1 LKKLKAVSTS
11 TRTMKIVVA
20 SGKGG
25 TGKTSVA
32 INLALSVGASQ
43 ILDCDVEEPNVH
55 IFLGGTEEEFSP
67 VELLVPEINENKC
80 TYCGKCSAFC
90 QYNALFVVG
99 DTAMVFPELCHS
111 CGGCSIVCPEGAIT
125 EKPRKIGSLHKV
137 MNGEMEVVYGNLNVG
152 EPMAVPMIAAV
163 KEQAKSEGLV
173 ILDAP
178 PGSACPVVE
187 SVSEADFCLMVTEP
201 TPFGLHDLEVA
212 TEVVKILGV
221 PMGVVVNFAG
231 IGDQGVYN
239 FCKEH
244 ELPILMEI
252 PYDRRIAELYS
263 RGIPFT
269 VEMKEWETKFKTLL
283 KEMEAM
289 IR

>member
-1 LKKLKAVSTS
+1 
-11 TRTMKIVVA
+11 MKIVVA

-32 INLALSVGASQ
+32 INLALSVGARQ

-55 IFLGGTEEEFSP
+55 LFLNGTEEEFSP
-67 VELLVPEINENKC
+67 VELLVPEINEDKC

-90 QYNALFVVG
+90 QYKALFVVG
-99 DTAMVFPELCHS
+99 ETAMVFPELCHS

-137 MNGEMEVVYGNLNVG
+137 MNDEMELVYGNLNIG
-152 EPMAVPMIAAV
+152 EPMAVPMISAV
-163 KEQAKSEGLV
+163 KKQAKSEGLV

-187 SVSEADFCLMVTEP
+187 AVSEADFCLMVTEP

-212 TEVVKILGV
+212 TEVVEQLGV

-231 IGDQGVYN
+231 IGDRGVYD
-239 FCKEH
+239 FCREH
-244 ELPILMEI
+244 GLPILMEI

-269 VEMKEWETKFKTLL
+269 VEMKEWRAKFEILL

-289 IR
+289 TR